1 MPGHGPVRP
10 EARSRPDGMPQRG
23 TRPKEEKWDQ
33 VPTRSVA
40 LLRVFFALL
49 ALSMVAAMIMT
60 IHLLMPAFRARTV
73 YSASKR

>member
-10 EARSRPDGMPQRG
+10 EARSRPDGMPQNG
-23 TRPKEEKWDQ
+23 TRPEEEWDQ

-49 ALSMVAAMIMT
+49 ALSIVAATVMVM
-60 IHLLMPAFRARTV
+60 HLRMPTFCTRTV